1 MDSESSDLTPDAGS
15 YDIFTGM
22 RDWRLQHP
30 NATLTEIERALDECW
45 HRLRAR
51 MLEDLALQHETS
63 AWQASAVDHPTC
75 PHCGRPLI
83 RRGRQPRQLKPT
95 AATPSCQRRRP
106 FGSSDLLVIP
116 VAGSHFAHRVDALAR
131 DPTSHVHRIAALRAS
146 AG

>member
-75 PHCGRPLI
+75 PQLI
-83 RRGRQPRQLKPT
+83 
-95 AATPSCQRRRP
+95 RP
-106 FGSSDLLVIP
+106 FGDPCSRLTLRPSSRRTRKR
-116 VAGSHFAHRVDALAR
+116 SNFAR
-131 DPTSHVHRIAALRAS
+131 P
-146 AG
+146 